1 MLPPSL
7 LSSGVQ
13 LMFESYPITL
23 PQLQFPEKAI
33 VCCTMITLV
42 GQTFTWHSRGQAETS
57 DTRNLTLIKL

>member
-1 MLPPSL
+1 
-7 LSSGVQ
+7 
-13 LMFESYPITL
+13 MFESYPITL